1 MKYIKT
7 KGGLSM
13 QKNSYNKLEIAVIKF
28 EMLDVLCASGDTL
41 VEDDD
46 IFFCSVMEKSFSK

>member
-1 MKYIKT
+1 
-7 KGGLSM
+7 M

>member
-1 MKYIKT
+1 
-7 KGGLSM
+7 M
-13 QKNSYNKLEIAVIKF
+13 QKNSYNKPEIAVIKF

-46 IFFCSVMEKSFSK
+46 IFFAQ